1 MWAAIPST
9 GTTSLM
15 VLTCFNGSPL
25 TSPRSAL
32 PLTQMNWWGELL
44 MFLTTSASVFSHGS
58 YPLGSWAHH
67 ALPQHFPSGSSTFTD
82 GGLHRRCTQLD
93 ECNTT
98 GTQTKCWSVGGLW
111 KNPQQSLVS
120 VNSALSVPVEQ
131 VGASYHQNVLR
142 VDVVFNACVIK
153 LRGMPVM
160 PPASTKYTNCIG
172 KGRN

>member
-1 MWAAIPST
+1 
-9 GTTSLM
+9 
-15 VLTCFNGSPL
+15 
-25 TSPRSAL
+25 
-32 PLTQMNWWGELL
+32 
-44 MFLTTSASVFSHGS
+44 
-58 YPLGSWAHH
+58 
-67 ALPQHFPSGSSTFTD
+67 
-82 GGLHRRCTQLD
+82 
-93 ECNTT
+93 
-98 GTQTKCWSVGGLW
+98 VGGLW